1 MSREL
6 TLEEQQTLQEM
17 MSRARKA
24 QAILENYDQE
34 AIDDLCRA
42 VAWEISNKRTFS
54 RLVIL
59 GVEESRMGD
68 PVTRMNKRMK
78 IWGILRDALRQKS
91 VGIIEEIPEKGI
103 VKYAKP
109 VGVIA
114 SLVPTTNPE
123 LTPGGQAVY
132 AIKARD
138 AIIFAPHPRAKKTTW
153 ESVEVMRNALRRE
166 GAPEDLL
173 QCIPNPSLP
182 LSQALMAAADLTI
195 ATGSLPMVKAA
206 YSSGKPAYASG
217 AGNATVIFDETAD
230 VKQACLNTMLSK
242 TSDFGSG
249 CSADGNLIVHESI
262 YEQVKVELQAVGG
275 YWANEKE
282 RDLLK
287 AVIWDENGKRLPE
300 TVAVSPQQ
308 LAKTAGFTVPED
320 AKFIWVEGD
329 GIGPEYPLCHEKL
342 TTLLSLYKYE
352 GSFDNAIK
360 MALAI
365 LDVGGKG
372 HSVGIFSYNND
383 HIHSLAMVA
392 PVSRIMV
399 RQPQSRSNAGSPTN
413 GMPMTSSL
421 GCGTWGNNIV
431 SENISLKHY
440 MNTTWVSFPIERDM
454 PSPEELFGRFYD
466 PKLDEE

>member
-24 QAILENYDQE
+24 QAVLENYDQE

-195 ATGSLPMVKAA
+195 ATGSLPMVKRLLQR
-206 YSSGKPAYASG
+206 
-217 AGNATVIFDETAD
+217 
-230 VKQACLNTMLSK
+230 QA
-242 TSDFGSG
+242 
-249 CSADGNLIVHESI
+249 
-262 YEQVKVELQAVGG
+262 
-275 YWANEKE
+275 
-282 RDLLK
+282 
-287 AVIWDENGKRLPE
+287 RLC
-300 TVAVSPQQ
+300 
-308 LAKTAGFTVPED
+308 F
-320 AKFIWVEGD
+320 
-329 GIGPEYPLCHEKL
+329 
-342 TTLLSLYKYE
+342 
-352 GSFDNAIK
+352 
-360 MALAI
+360 
-365 LDVGGKG
+365 
-372 HSVGIFSYNND
+372 
-383 HIHSLAMVA
+383 
-392 PVSRIMV
+392 RR
-399 RQPQSRSNAGSPTN
+399 RQRNRH
-413 GMPMTSSL
+413 L
-421 GCGTWGNNIV
+421 
-431 SENISLKHY
+431 
-440 MNTTWVSFPIERDM
+440 R
-454 PSPEELFGRFYD
+454 
-466 PKLDEE
+466 

>member
-1 MSREL
+1 MKEVSLSDTAGLANPVQMYEVCSRALDEYPDVLWNLHLHDTRGMGLANILAAMQAGMYRFDASLGGLGGCPFIPNASGNIATEDLVYMLREMGVETGIDLETLLGAAREMQSLIGRQLPSALLKTGVAPSRKGGTTADEPEL

-262 YEQVKVELQAVGG
+262 Y
-275 YWANEKE
+275 
-282 RDLLK
+282 
-287 AVIWDENGKRLPE
+287 GK
-300 TVAVSPQQ
+300 
-308 LAKTAGFTVPED
+308 
-320 AKFIWVEGD
+320 
-329 GIGPEYPLCHEKL
+329 
-342 TTLLSLYKYE
+342 
-352 GSFDNAIK
+352 
-360 MALAI
+360 
-365 LDVGGKG
+365 
-372 HSVGIFSYNND
+372 
-383 HIHSLAMVA
+383 
-392 PVSRIMV
+392 
-399 RQPQSRSNAGSPTN
+399 
-413 GMPMTSSL
+413 SS
-421 GCGTWGNNIV
+421 
-431 SENISLKHY
+431 
-440 MNTTWVSFPIERDM
+440 
-454 PSPEELFGRFYD
+454 
-466 PKLDEE
+466 